1 MREDFIRL
9 REERLAK
16 LSPAK
21 REWLSRGPGAGLRAL
36 GVEGMLRLGRE
47 MAGVPRLA
55 EGVTLQDVVVPGKN
69 GPIPTR
75 IYRPEGSGPLGVHLH
90 LHSGGY
96 IMLGGPDTELTR
108 LSNMA
113 RDTGCIVV
121 APDFRLPPEHKFP
134 VPVEDCWDAADWLGR
149 NCESIGGD
157 PERIGVGGGCT
168 GGALSAAIAIMARDA
183 GAPRFRYLYMSAS
196 VTDLRMG
203 YPSYLELEEGYTL
216 CADGMRYVSEV
227 FIRDEL
233 DRFDWRASPI
243 LAPSLRGLPR
253 TMIVNGEWDVL
264 RDECRA
270 FADRLRDAGVDVTL
284 TLIPEEGHAY
294 SPEAAPGVQFAF
306 HDFVRQMIGPDR
318 PKADS

>member
-1 MREDFIRL
+1 MREEFIRL
-9 REERLAK
+9 REERYAK

-21 REWLSRGPGAGLRAL
+21 REWLMRGPASGLRAL
-36 GVEGMLRLGRE
+36 GVEGMRQLGRD
-47 MAGVPRLA
+47 MSGPPQVAQGVA
-55 EGVTLQDVVVPGKN
+55 LQDVVVPGRN

-75 IYRPEGSGPLGVHLH
+75 IYRPEATGPLGVHLH
-90 LHSGGY
+90 LHAGGY
-96 IMLGGPDTELTR
+96 IMFGGLDAEVTR

-134 VPVEDCWDAADWLGR
+134 TPVEDCWDTADWLGR
-149 NCESIGGD
+149 NCESFGGD
-157 PERIGVGGGCT
+157 PDRIGVGGGCT

-183 GAPRFRYLYMSAS
+183 GAPRFKYLYLSAS

-203 YPSYLELEEGYTL
+203 YRSYLELEEGYTL
-216 CADGMRYVSEV
+216 CADGMRYVSDV

-253 TMIVNGEWDVL
+253 TMIINGEWDVL
-264 RDECRA
+264 RDESQA
-270 FADRLRDAGVDVTL
+270 FGDRLRDAGVEVSV
-284 TLIPEEGHAY
+284 TLIPEEGHTY
-294 SPEAAPGVQFAF
+294 SPEAAPGVQKLF
-306 HDFVRQMIGPDR
+306 HQFVRDTIGTPHGQ
-318 PKADS
+318 ADS